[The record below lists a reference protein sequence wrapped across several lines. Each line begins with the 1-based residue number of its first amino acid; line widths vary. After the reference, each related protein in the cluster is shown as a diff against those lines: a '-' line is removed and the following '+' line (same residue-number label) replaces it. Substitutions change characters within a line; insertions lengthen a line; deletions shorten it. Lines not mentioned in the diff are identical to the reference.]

1 MTETEAAP
9 TDRIAVTAVIAHR
22 GASRLEREN
31 TVAAFERATAIGSDG
46 VELDVR
52 RTSDG
57 ALVVHHDPRLADGRV
72 IVETRR
78 DEIAPEVAGFDAA
91 LDACG
96 TSFVNVEIKNI
107 PGEPDYDPD
116 DVVADAVVAE
126 LAARGGGSRWLLSS
140 FRLATVARVRELLPT
155 VRTAWLTTS
164 LTREVIE
171 RTAAGGHDAIHPNV
185 FSVDEATIRLAHRA
199 GLAVNV
205 WTCNDP
211 ERMRELIS
219 WGVDGICTDV
229 PDVALAVRRELLG

>member
-1 MTETEAAP
+1 MTAA
-9 TDRIAVTAVIAHR
+9 TLVIAHR

-31 TVAAFERATAIGSDG
+31 SIAAFERAASIGSDG

-57 ALVVHHDPRLADGRV
+57 ALVVHHDPRLSDGRT
-72 IVETRR
+72 IVETSS
-78 DEIAPEVAGFDAA
+78 DEIPSEVPTFDAA

-96 TSFVNVEIKNI
+96 TMIVNVEIKNI
-107 PGEPDYDPD
+107 RGEPDHDPTD
-116 DVVADAVVAE
+116 AIVDAVVAE
-126 LAARGGGSRWLLSS
+126 LDARGGGSRWLVSS
-140 FRLATVARVRELLPT
+140 FRSATVDRVRSLLPT
-155 VRTAWLTTS
+155 VRTAWLTQSFTGDD
-164 LTREVIE
+164 IE
-171 RTAAGGHDAIHPNV
+171 RAAAGGHDAIHPDV
-185 FSVDEATIRLAHRA
+185 RCVDEATIGLAHRA

-211 ERMRELIS
+211 DRMRELIS